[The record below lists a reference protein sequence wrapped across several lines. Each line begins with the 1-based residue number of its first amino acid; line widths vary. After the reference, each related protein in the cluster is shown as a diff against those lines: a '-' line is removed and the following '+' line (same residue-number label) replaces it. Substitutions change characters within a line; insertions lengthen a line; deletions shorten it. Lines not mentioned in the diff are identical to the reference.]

1 MATSTIPALKSALV
15 ARLQADTDLFAV
27 TVTYGPPQ
35 PGEFAS
41 KEFIWVGAARS
52 EQNTAAMGQKR
63 REETWIQDIVVSCLT
78 ALRNDQ
84 ETLTE
89 RAFELAGV
97 VEDSLRTWST
107 TQPFFG
113 GVVRWAL
120 VVGMDLDEFV
130 DTEERE
136 ARLTMRVACAE
147 RI

>member
-15 ARLQADTDLFAV
+15 ARLQADTDLDGI

-35 PGEFAS
+35 PGEFTS
-41 KEFIWVGAARS
+41 SEFIWVGAARS
-52 EQNTAAMGQKR
+52 TQNTAAIGQKR
-63 REETWIQDIVVSCLT
+63 REEVWIQDVVVSCVT

-97 VEDSLRTWST
+97 VEDSLRTWSM
-107 TQPFFG
+107 TQPYFG

-130 DTEERE
+130 STEERE
-136 ARLTMRVACAE
+136 ARVVMRVECAE